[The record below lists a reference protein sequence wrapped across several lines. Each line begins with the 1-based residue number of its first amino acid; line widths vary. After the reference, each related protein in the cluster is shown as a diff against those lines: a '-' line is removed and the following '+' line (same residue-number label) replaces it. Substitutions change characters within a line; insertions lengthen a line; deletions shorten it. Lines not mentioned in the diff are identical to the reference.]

1 MKNEEETLDRCI
13 LSVRA
18 VQRSRGGSEGHAA
31 MRCIS
36 HIAIGK
42 LARMRKN
49 RGAQLVRVLV
59 SGILGVVNSTKNST
73 PCRQ

>member
-13 LSVRA
+13 LSVLA

-31 MRCIS
+31 MRGIS
-36 HIAIGK
+36 Q
-42 LARMRKN
+42 ARTHAQKQ
-49 RGAQLVRVLV
+49 RGATRVLV

-73 PCRQ
+73 PCCQ

>member
-13 LSVRA
+13 LSVLA
-18 VQRSRGGSEGHAA
+18 VQRSRGGSEGRAA
-31 MRCIS
+31 MRGIS

-49 RGAQLVRVLV
+49 RGAQLVY
-59 SGILGVVNSTKNST
+59 
-73 PCRQ
+73 

>member
-1 MKNEEETLDRCI
+1 MKNEEEILDRCI
-13 LSVRA
+13 LSVLA

-31 MRCIS
+31 KRGIS

-49 RGAQLVRVLV
+49 RGAGAQLLY
-59 SGILGVVNSTKNST
+59 
-73 PCRQ
+73 

>member
-13 LSVRA
+13 LSVLA
-18 VQRSRGGSEGHAA
+18 VQRSRDGSEGHAA
-31 MRCIS
+31 MRGIS

-49 RGAQLVRVLV
+49 RGAQLVY
-59 SGILGVVNSTKNST
+59 
-73 PCRQ
+73 